1 MANKEPDTT
10 PLLDLFLLAVFIFS
24 LAQRSEIIQKD
35 KILRGLHFSVAYVW
49 NNMLYLEK
57 DRGTVKPLFR
67 VDSSTAKEK
76 LAALSPNGKTHIM
89 EIKWGGTTK
98 PEELQKLC
106 KNCNIYGKFGSS
118 YFFHVDKDGSVKSSY
133 SSAHSPDS
141 IQKQFSKNLTFFQ
154 TRIKPRRKKLN
165 LDKFIVLLDKEAS
178 PAIQEEVKNCIS
190 QNDEKISLLMIER

>member
-35 KILRGLHFSVAYVW
+35 KILQELHFSTAYVW
-49 NNMLYLEK
+49 KSMLYQEK
-57 DRGTVKPLFR
+57 DKSTVKPLFR

-76 LAALSPNGKTHIM
+76 FAELAPNGKTHV
-89 EIKWGGTTK
+89 IKIK
-98 PEELQKLC
+98 LEENAEQQDQLQGVFKD
-106 KNCNIYGKFGSS
+106 CNIFGTFSRAF
-118 YFFHVDKDGSVKSSY
+118 FFHVDKDGSVKRSYSY
-133 SSAHSPDS
+133 SSSQG
-141 IQKQFSKNLTFFQ
+141 IQEQFSDALTFF
-154 TRIKPRRKKLN
+154 RKKEVKKRN
-165 LDKFIVLLDKEAS
+165 LSFIVLLDKEAS

>member
-35 KILRGLHFSVAYVW
+35 KILQEVHFSTAYVW
-49 NNMLYLEK
+49 KSMLYQEK
-57 DRGTVKPLFR
+57 DKSTVKPLFR

-76 LAALSPNGKTHIM
+76 FAELAPNGKTHV
-89 EIKWGGTTK
+89 IKIK
-98 PEELQKLC
+98 LEENAEQQDQLQGVFKD
-106 KNCNIYGKFGSS
+106 CNIFGTFSRAF
-118 YFFHVDKDGSVKSSY
+118 FFHVDKDGSVKRSYLFDSS
-133 SSAHSPDS
+133 SQDS
-141 IQKQFSKNLTFFQ
+141 IQEQFSDALTFF
-154 TRIKPRRKKLN
+154 RKKEVKKRN
-165 LDKFIVLLDKEAS
+165 LSFIVLLDKEAS